1 MHGKAGFGKA
11 GFRLPTPAAVPI
23 VPSGFINSKEID
35 AMKKVL
41 AGLVAAAA
49 VVAVTGCVG
58 MVAPVVPPTGLF
70 YTDYKAPLDYN
81 QNNSAIGSRSGKA
94 ETFSIL
100 WLVALGDASIKTA
113 ASNGSLTTIT
123 GADYEYFNVAFG
135 AYQKYT
141 TVVHGE

>member
-1 MHGKAGFGKA
+1 MYGKA

-35 AMKKVL
+35 AMKKAL
-41 AGLVAAAA
+41 AGLVATMAL
-49 VVAVTGCVG
+49 VITSTGCL
-58 MVAPVVPPTGLF
+58 VAPVVPPTGWVF
-70 YTDYKAPLDYN
+70 TSYKAPLDYD
-81 QNNSAIGSRSGKA
+81 QNNSAVGSRSGRS

-123 GADYEYFNVAFG
+123 GADYEYFNVLG
-135 AYQKYT
+135 VYQKYT
-141 TVVHGE
+141 TIVHGE